1 MLLKS
6 ANGAKT
12 GDKQETNLGAVLFGK
27 ESFVPC
33 DVCYVNELIRT
44 LIYFIIGDQFNRG
57 I

>member
-6 ANGAKT
+6 ANVAMT
-12 GDKQETNLGAVLFGK
+12 HDNPETNLWVKLFG
-27 ESFVPC
+27 ENSSVVY
-33 DVCYVNELIRT
+33 DVWYVNELIRT

>member
-6 ANGAKT
+6 ANVAKT
-12 GDKQETNLGAVLFGK
+12 HDNQETNLWAKLFG
-27 ESFVPC
+27 ENSFVVC

>member
-12 GDKQETNLGAVLFGK
+12 GDKQETNLGAALFGK

>member
-6 ANGAKT
+6 ANVAKSH
-12 GDKQETNLGAVLFGK
+12 DNQETNLWAKLFG
-27 ESFVPC
+27 ENTSVVY
-33 DVCYVNELIRT
+33 DVCYVNELIRA